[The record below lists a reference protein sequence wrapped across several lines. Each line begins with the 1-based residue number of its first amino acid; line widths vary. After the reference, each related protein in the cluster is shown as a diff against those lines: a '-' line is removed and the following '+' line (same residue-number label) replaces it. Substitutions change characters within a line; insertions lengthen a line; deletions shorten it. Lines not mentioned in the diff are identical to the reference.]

1 MDTPLP
7 GRVEV
12 PSDVLFQE
20 LKGEA
25 VLLNLETER
34 YYGLDSVGTR
44 MWQLMAADGDVIGA
58 FEQLASEYDVA
69 PDVLRR
75 DMAELIAKLS
85 DIGLL
90 KVD

>member
-1 MDTPLP
+1 MDTLLP
-7 GRVEV
+7 SHVEV

-44 MWQLMAADGDVIGA
+44 MWELLAVDGDVAGA
-58 FEQLASEYDVA
+58 FEQLSKEYDVP

-75 DMAELIAKLS
+75 DMAGLIAKLAQL
-85 DIGLL
+85 GLL
-90 KVD
+90 KVN

>member
-1 MDTPLP
+1 MDIPP
-7 GRVEV
+7 
-12 PSDVLFQE
+12 DVLFQE

-44 MWQLMAADGDVIGA
+44 MWQLMAANGDVAAA
-58 FEQLASEYDVA
+58 FEQLSTEYDV
-69 PDVLRR
+69 PLDVLHR

-85 DIGLL
+85 AAGLL

>member
-7 GRVEV
+7 SHVDI
-12 PSDVLFQE
+12 PPDILFQE

-44 MWQLMAADGDVIGA
+44 MWQLMATDGDVAKA
-58 FEQLASEYDVA
+58 FEQLSTEYDVA
-69 PDVLRR
+69 PEVLRH

-85 DIGLL
+85 ELGLL
-90 KVD
+90 KAG